1 MRYFICG
8 LTINGA
14 YFWVNDVYEHQIKD
28 EKNKIIST
36 VSQFGGG
43 SVTVYAVDYKN
54 DVAIESFESVNGD
67 IRNRLDNDAMNY

>member
-14 YFWVNDVYEHQIKD
+14 HFWVNDVYEHQLDD
-28 EKNKIIST
+28 ERERVAST
-36 VSQFGGG
+36 VAYFGGG

-54 DVAIESFESVNGD
+54 DVSIELFEKISGD
-67 IRNRLDNDAMNY
+67 PEIFLDNEENY

>member
-14 YFWVNDVYEHQIKD
+14 HFWVNDVYEHQIED
-28 EKNKIIST
+28 ERAKVAST
-36 VSQFGGG
+36 VAYFGGG

-54 DVAIESFESVNGD
+54 DVSIESFEKIDGNPE
-67 IRNRLDNDAMNY
+67 IFLDNEEIYE